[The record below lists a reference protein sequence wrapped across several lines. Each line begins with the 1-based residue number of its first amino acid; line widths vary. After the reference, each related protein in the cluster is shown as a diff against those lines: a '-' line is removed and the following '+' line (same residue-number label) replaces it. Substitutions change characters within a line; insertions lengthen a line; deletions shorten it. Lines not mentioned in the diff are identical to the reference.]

1 MDIDDGSL
9 FFFFFFLLF
18 FFFFFFFLLFLFL
31 FLFSIPSSLVILY
44 YLHTEG
50 AFAWTG
56 VGYRLTVL

>member
-9 FFFFFFLLF
+9 
-18 FFFFFFFLLFLFL
+18 FFFFFFLLFLFL